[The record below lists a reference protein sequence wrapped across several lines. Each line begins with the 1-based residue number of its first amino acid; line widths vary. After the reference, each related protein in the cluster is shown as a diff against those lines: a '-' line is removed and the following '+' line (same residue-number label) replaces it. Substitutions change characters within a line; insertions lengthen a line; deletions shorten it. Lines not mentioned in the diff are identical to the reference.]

1 MSKRQATPARVALNF
16 VLLIGVANL
25 FADLTY
31 EGARSINGQ
40 FLASLGGSA
49 LVVGFTAGAGEL
61 LGYGLR
67 SITGLISDRTG
78 RYWLVTITGYAVNM
92 AAVPAMALAGN
103 WLLAAALIMAER
115 TGRAIRKPSTAA
127 MLSHAGHQIGQGWVF
142 GLNEALDQAG
152 ATIGPLIMALVLF
165 VKGGYR
171 QGYALLAIPAIVT
184 VVTILAAR
192 RLFPRP
198 RDLEAGQMLDRPGFG
213 RRYWYYLAAAG
224 CIGAGFA
231 DFALIGYHFQK
242 ASIVSPSL
250 IPVYYAV
257 AMGAGA
263 IGALALGGLYDI
275 NRTRTVLG
283 TFLGAAFFAPLVFLG
298 GPLIAL
304 AGMVL
309 WGIGLAGQESLLR
322 SLVASIVDASRRAT
336 AFGLFDTGFGIAWFI
351 GSVLMGYLYGI
362 SIPALVIFSVLI
374 ELIALPLFAFARLS
388 PGNE

>member
-1 MSKRQATPARVALNF
+1 LNF
-16 VLLIGVANL
+16 VLLIGIANL

-40 FLASLGGSA
+40 FLASLGASA

-61 LGYGLR
+61 VGYGLR

-78 RYWLVTITGYAVNM
+78 RYWLVTITGYAVNL
-92 AAVPAMALAGN
+92 AAVPAMALSGN
-103 WLLAAALIMAER
+103 WPLAAALIMTER
-115 TGRAIRKPSTAA
+115 TGRAIRKPSTEA
-127 MLSHAGHQIGQGWVF
+127 MLSHAGNQIGQGWVF

-184 VVTILAAR
+184 IATVLTAR

-198 RDLEAGQMLDRPGFG
+198 SDLEAGHPLDSQGLG

-224 CIGAGFA
+224 CVGAGFA

-242 ASIVSPSL
+242 MSVIAPTL

-263 IGALALGGLYDI
+263 IGALALGRLYDI
-275 NRTRTVLG
+275 NRARTVLG
-283 TFLGAAFFAPLVFLG
+283 TFLAAAFFAPLVFLG

-309 WGIGLAGQESLLR
+309 WGIGLAGQESLVR
-322 SLVASIVDASRRAT
+322 PLVASIVDASRRAT

-351 GSVLMGYLYGI
+351 GSVVMGYLYGI
-362 SIPALVIFSVLI
+362 SIPGLVIFSVLFQ
-374 ELIALPLFAFARLS
+374 LIALPLFAVAGLRPGKAARTS
-388 PGNE
+388 NP

>member
-1 MSKRQATPARVALNF
+1 M
-16 VLLIGVANL
+16 LLIGVANL

-78 RYWLVTITGYAVNM
+78 RYWLVTITGYAINM

-103 WLLAAALIMAER
+103 WPLAAALIMAER

-171 QGYALLAIPAIVT
+171 HGYALLAIPAIVT
-184 VVTILAAR
+184 VATILAAR

-198 RDLEAGQMLDRPGFG
+198 SDLEAGQMLDRPGFG
-213 RRYWYYLAAAG
+213 RRYWYYLAAAA

-283 TFLGAAFFAPLVFLG
+283 TFLAAAFFAPLVFLG

-304 AGMVL
+304 GGMVL

>member
-1 MSKRQATPARVALNF
+1 
-16 VLLIGVANL
+16 
-25 FADLTY
+25 
-31 EGARSINGQ
+31 
-40 FLASLGGSA
+40 
-49 LVVGFTAGAGEL
+49 
-61 LGYGLR
+61 
-67 SITGLISDRTG
+67 
-78 RYWLVTITGYAVNM
+78 
-92 AAVPAMALAGN
+92 
-103 WLLAAALIMAER
+103 
-115 TGRAIRKPSTAA
+115 
-127 MLSHAGHQIGQGWVF
+127 
-142 GLNEALDQAG
+142 
-152 ATIGPLIMALVLF
+152 MALVLF

-184 VVTILAAR
+184 VATILAAR

-198 RDLEAGQMLDRPGFG
+198 SDLEAGHLMDRPGFG
-213 RRYWYYLAAAG
+213 PRYWYYLAAAG

-242 ASIVSPSL
+242 SSVISPSL

-263 IGALALGGLYDI
+263 IGALALGRLYDI

-283 TFLGAAFFAPLVFLG
+283 TFLAAAFFAPLVFLG

-304 AGMVL
+304 GGMVL

>member
-1 MSKRQATPARVALNF
+1 
-16 VLLIGVANL
+16 
-25 FADLTY
+25 
-31 EGARSINGQ
+31 
-40 FLASLGGSA
+40 
-49 LVVGFTAGAGEL
+49 
-61 LGYGLR
+61 
-67 SITGLISDRTG
+67 
-78 RYWLVTITGYAVNM
+78 
-92 AAVPAMALAGN
+92 MALAGN
-103 WLLAAALIMAER
+103 WPLAAALIMTER

-184 VVTILAAR
+184 VATILAAR
-192 RLFPRP
+192 RLF
-198 RDLEAGQMLDRPGFG
+198 AGQMLDRPGFG

-283 TFLGAAFFAPLVFLG
+283 TFLAAAFFAPLVFLG

-304 AGMVL
+304 GGMVL

-322 SLVASIVDASRRAT
+322 SLVASIVDGSRRAT

-351 GSVLMGYLYGI
+351 GSVAMGYLYGI
-362 SIPALVIFSVLI
+362 SIPALVIFSVLL
-374 ELIALPLFAFARLS
+374 ELIALPIFAIVGLRPVKA
-388 PGNE
+388 